1 MLSLASCAFFGAPAR
16 EAASVLVA
24 VLTRRLL
31 IARSQA
37 DDPEGEPRVSLRD
50 KDAQVEQAMLATLV
64 STEGHRPWSVHEME
78 LEIGEH
84 IAVIDGLRHLQSAG
98 LIHRCHDFVWATR
111 AAIVAEEMAF

>member
-1 MLSLASCAFFGAPAR
+1 MLACCT
-16 EAASVLVA
+16 
-24 VLTRRLL
+24 TRRLA
-31 IARSQA
+31 IAKQQP
-37 DDPEGEPRVSLRD
+37 DDPEGERVPLRD
-50 KDAQVEQAMLATLV
+50 KDAQIEQAMLATLV
-64 STEGHRPWSVHEME
+64 STEGHRPWSIHEME

>member
-1 MLSLASCAFFGAPAR
+1 MLPEKAL
-16 EAASVLVA
+16 SVLA
-24 VLTRRLL
+24 CCTTRRLA
-31 IARSQA
+31 IAKQQSG
-37 DDPEGEPRVSLRD
+37 DPEGEPRVPLRD
-50 KDAQVEQAMLATLV
+50 KDAQIEQAMLATLV
-64 STEGHRPWSVHEME
+64 STEGHRPWSIAEME